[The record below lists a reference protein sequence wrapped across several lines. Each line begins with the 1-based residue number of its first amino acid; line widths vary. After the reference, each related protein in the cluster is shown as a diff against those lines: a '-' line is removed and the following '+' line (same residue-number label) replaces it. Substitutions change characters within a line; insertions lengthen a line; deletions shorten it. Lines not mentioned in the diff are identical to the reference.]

1 MGILDS
7 EDAHYYGDDGDDDV
21 DDYYDGYF
29 GDDDYGPLDCNVL
42 VVMMTMSMIK
52 SNDDDDDDD
61 DNLSNSRPAAN
72 HSYWQRQPQ

>member
-7 EDAHYYGDDGDDDV
+7 DDAHYCGDDGNGDV

-42 VVMMTMSMIK
+42 VS
-52 SNDDDDDDD
+52 
-61 DNLSNSRPAAN
+61 
-72 HSYWQRQPQ
+72 